1 LVDGVIEPVA
11 ADKYVE
17 QLGDGPGWS
26 LCAGS
31 AGDGADGAQ
40 GAVRVE
46 GDRVGGE
53 LGRSEG
59 FQPKG
64 KERAGEVFGV
74 EGDDGAGAGDDRRGD
89 DVFVIGIGR
98 P

>member
-17 QLGDGPGWS
+17 QLGDGLGWS

-31 AGDGADGAQ
+31 AGDGADGVQ
-40 GAVRVE
+40 GAVWVQ
-46 GDRVGGE
+46 GDGVGGE
-53 LGRSEG
+53 LGRSKG

-64 KERAGEVFGV
+64 EERGGEVFGV
-74 EGDDGAGAGDDRRGD
+74 EGDDGAGDDR
-89 DVFVIGIGR
+89 
-98 P
+98 